1 MLYLVMKTR
10 GPSTDLFAILAF
22 CFVAPGLLDAA
33 TMSASA
39 TAPPVNGLDIANNG
53 AVTGNDKW
61 FFENS
66 AAGAAK
72 GQTFTTG
79 STPVL
84 LKSITY
90 QVTSSQKAE
99 PTKQYKI
106 RVGTVSGTS
115 FTQIASETAT
125 QTFTCNGGHY
135 TTWTLTTPVLLA
147 TTTTYGIDVGMTG
160 STSAWQTGIP
170 YINTTANT
178 YPGGALYSSGTNG
191 LGTATITAGTNE
203 RIFHID
209 LQHPLRPS
217 PDIGA
222 TVPAGDL
229 TLSWTNLAPNTG
241 TDVWVDVWFGTSP
254 GARQN

>member
-84 LKSITY
+84 LK
-90 QVTSSQKAE
+90 
-99 PTKQYKI
+99 
-106 RVGTVSGTS
+106 GTPK
-115 FTQIASETAT
+115 
-125 QTFTCNGGHY
+125 NN
-135 TTWTLTTPVLLA
+135 TLLT
-147 TTTTYGIDVGMTG
+147 I
-160 STSAWQTGIP
+160 
-170 YINTTANT
+170 
-178 YPGGALYSSGTNG
+178 NG
-191 LGTATITAGTNE
+191 LRPALACL
-203 RIFHID
+203 D
-209 LQHPLRPS
+209 L
-217 PDIGA
+217 
-222 TVPAGDL
+222 
-229 TLSWTNLAPNTG
+229 
-241 TDVWVDVWFGTSP
+241 
-254 GARQN
+254 